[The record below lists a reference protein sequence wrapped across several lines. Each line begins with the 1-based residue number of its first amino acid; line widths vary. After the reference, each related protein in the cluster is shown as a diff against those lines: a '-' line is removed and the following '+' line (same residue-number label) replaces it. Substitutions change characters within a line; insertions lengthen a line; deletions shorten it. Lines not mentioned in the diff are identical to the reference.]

1 MYYDSHK
8 DIMCLAKDIAD
19 GLGYDYNSEAWR
31 TKAEYVTAAEKLLRW
46 YDIYKKE
53 KPIDKA

>member
-1 MYYDSHK
+1 
-8 DIMCLAKDIAD
+8 MCLAKDIAD
-19 GLGYDYNSEAWR
+19 GLGYDYDSEDGD
-31 TKAEYVTAAEKLLRW
+31 TKAEYVTAAEELLKR

>member
-1 MYYDSHK
+1 MYYDSHR

-19 GLGYDYNSEAWR
+19 SIGDVYDSEDWE
-31 TKAEYVTAAEKLLRW
+31 TKAEYVTIAEELLKR

-53 KPIDKA
+53 KPIDKE